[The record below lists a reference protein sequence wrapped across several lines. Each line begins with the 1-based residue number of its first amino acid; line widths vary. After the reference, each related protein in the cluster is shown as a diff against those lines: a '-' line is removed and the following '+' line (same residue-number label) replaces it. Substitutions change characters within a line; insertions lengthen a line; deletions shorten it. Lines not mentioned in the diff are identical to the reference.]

1 MALLLLLLYGT
12 GYKML
17 PMGIKPMESPRWHV
31 AWCFS
36 KASMVHSWHQCRCH
50 IKNMGM
56 EQHPGH
62 TPGGRAV
69 TIRIHDGISRM
80 NLDTSEKLCNIGNF
94 GCMAWLAHKRCQ
106 GCNLLGSG
114 LPFLDQMGHSWKYIG
129 LFQIGDLMGQN
140 LLQEI
145 GLKTLGFRIG
155 YTHHL
160 CTWSTLG
167 PCCRGW
173 PSGLL

>member
-36 KASMVHSWHQCRCH
+36 KASIVHSCTNVAAISKTWAW
-50 IKNMGM
+50 NN
-56 EQHPGH
+56 
-62 TPGGRAV
+62 TRATLQV
-69 TIRIHDGISRM
+69 EELSPLEC
-80 NLDTSEKLCNIGNF
+80 NTSEKLCNIGNF